1 MKYPTIPIPRLSFR
15 PLSAIALITL
25 MSFGAQSFAQSDE
38 DEDEVLELEEVVTT
52 GTRILRPEFSQPTPV
67 VSLGAEEIS
76 RFATPDLGSILGEL
90 PSIAT
95 TGTLSGNAIGV
106 AGAGDGELAGTSSP
120 DLRSLGLARTLTLVN
135 GKRQVSAVAGSAQVD
150 LSTIPTALVERVDLV
165 TGGASAIYGSDAVS
179 GVVNVI
185 LKDDFE
191 GYSIDVN
198 ASDSLE
204 SVNGRNLNASLVA
217 GFNFSEG
224 RGNVTFF
231 ADVTDT
237 ETTVQ
242 SDIRQFQDFGT
253 IVNPDDTGEEDGIP
267 DRLVVANVG
276 SELISRTG
284 VINPFGGGIGR
295 FTFNDA
301 GVPVLQQERDGT
313 NSFAFGS
320 FANGC
325 DTCFFLSDFRT
336 FIPEV
341 ERNTIGTNFKYD
353 FSDRF
358 TGYGSVRYVDSD
370 IVQLAQPIFRFGN
383 VQINVADNAFLDNG
397 LRQQLLDGGQTTV
410 TFAKF
415 LDELGARSATNSR
428 ELLQYNLGVKG
439 DFNFGPSEVDFDVSF
454 SSGETEN
461 LRVTPSELIEDNFA
475 AALDSVIDPA
485 TGQAVCRSLTAGSV
499 NPQNCVPFNPF
510 GFAQSSQASR
520 DFVSADVMRFDE
532 ITQDVFSAT
541 FVTDSSAYFS
551 LPGGPIGIASGFE
564 YREET
569 ATTTT
574 DALTQSDLTTNAATP
589 DNFGEF
595 DVTEFFTEISL
606 PLIKDVPFVHELT
619 IGGAFRTADYSHAG
633 DADAWK
639 LDFLFAP
646 VESLRFRG
654 TIGEAVRAPNISEA
668 FDAQSPGFA
677 NINDPCDADNIGD
690 DPDRAG
696 NCAALGIPT
705 GFQANDNV
713 SIDILSGGNPDL
725 ISEEAES
732 FTIGFIL
739 QPTGIPGLSLTLD
752 YYDIEI
758 TDSIINV
765 AAQDILDNCVD
776 SSSGLDAGFCSQVDR
791 DPITQDVSLVRSGF
805 LNAAAFDTEGFELNV
820 EYRDIELES
829 FGLPGTLDLSLL
841 VNRVEELNEFEFQ
854 DRPDEID
861 VEVGEIGD
869 PETQYRFNATYR
881 LGDFN
886 ATWTSR
892 FVDRSFLLD
901 ISPTGDIEEDQ
912 SPAFVASLTTHDLTA
927 NYLINDTFSVYGGI
941 RNIFDDVPAGN
952 INNAIYD
959 LVGRRAFFG
968 VRAGF

>member
-1 MKYPTIPIPRLSFR
+1 
-15 PLSAIALITL
+15 
-25 MSFGAQSFAQSDE
+25 
-38 DEDEVLELEEVVTT
+38 
-52 GTRILRPEFSQPTPV
+52 
-67 VSLGAEEIS
+67 
-76 RFATPDLGSILGEL
+76 
-90 PSIAT
+90 
-95 TGTLSGNAIGV
+95 
-106 AGAGDGELAGTSSP
+106 
-120 DLRSLGLARTLTLVN
+120 
-135 GKRQVSAVAGSAQVD
+135 
-150 LSTIPTALVERVDLV
+150 
-165 TGGASAIYGSDAVS
+165 
-179 GVVNVI
+179 
-185 LKDDFE
+185 
-191 GYSIDVN
+191 
-198 ASDSLE
+198 
-204 SVNGRNLNASLVA
+204 
-217 GFNFSEG
+217 
-224 RGNVTFF
+224 
-231 ADVTDT
+231 
-237 ETTVQ
+237 
-242 SDIRQFQDFGT
+242 
-253 IVNPDDTGEEDGIP
+253 
-267 DRLVVANVG
+267 
-276 SELISRTG
+276 
-284 VINPFGGGIGR
+284 
-295 FTFNDA
+295 
-301 GVPVLQQERDGT
+301 
-313 NSFAFGS
+313 
-320 FANGC
+320 
-325 DTCFFLSDFRT
+325 
-336 FIPEV
+336 
-341 ERNTIGTNFKYD
+341 
-353 FSDRF
+353 
-358 TGYGSVRYVDSD
+358 
-370 IVQLAQPIFRFGN
+370 
-383 VQINVADNAFLDNG
+383 
-397 LRQQLLDGGQTTV
+397 
-410 TFAKF
+410 
-415 LDELGARSATNSR
+415 
-428 ELLQYNLGVKG
+428 
-439 DFNFGPSEVDFDVSF
+439 
-454 SSGETEN
+454 

>member
-25 MSFGAQSFAQSDE
+25 MSFGAQSLAQSDE

-106 AGAGDGELAGTSSP
+106 AGAGNGELAGTSSP

>member
-106 AGAGDGELAGTSSP
+106 AGAGNGELAGTSSP

>member
-941 RNIFDDVPAGN
+941 RNIFDDVPRS
-952 INNAIYD
+952 
-959 LVGRRAFFG
+959 LSL
-968 VRAGF
+968 